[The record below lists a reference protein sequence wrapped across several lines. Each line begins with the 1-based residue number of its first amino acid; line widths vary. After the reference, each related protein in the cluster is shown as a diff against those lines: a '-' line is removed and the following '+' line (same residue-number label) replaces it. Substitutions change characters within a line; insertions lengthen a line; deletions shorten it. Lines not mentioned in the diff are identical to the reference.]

1 MAVEVFYKAGGR
13 QITGIEQH
21 PSSDLTAIQTLG
33 YASAS
38 MDRFPLWSL
47 NSNRRLSRENL
58 PTKYAQ

>member
-38 MDRFPLWSL
+38 MDRFPL
-47 NSNRRLSRENL
+47 
-58 PTKYAQ
+58 